1 MDRASLLKQLSD
13 RNLEHW
19 TSRGLSP
26 VKSKQL
32 VADKMESWKN
42 LSDEELQDLL
52 EQEEAEY

>member
-1 MDRASLLKQLSD
+1 MDRATLLKQLSD

-19 TSRGLSP
+19 RSRGLSP

-32 VADKMESWKN
+32 VADKMESWKS
-42 LSDEELQDLL
+42 LTDDQLQKLL